1 MQNEASLWLIYNE
14 SNPAAIRNEFQVEFT
29 NQTDWSGAHDTNTTS
44 KAKSAP
50 WTNKRLDW

>member
-1 MQNEASLWLIYNE
+1 MENNASSWLIQNDTN
-14 SNPAAIRNEFQVEFT
+14 SNATTNEFQVEFT
-29 NQTDWSGAHDTNTTS
+29 SQTDWSGVHDTNTTS